1 MKKQF
6 KVGDE
11 ITFNEANQLKNWY
24 FADAADKALGVVRE
38 YEPKRYLEYERL
50 KREFKKKTKFKIIAL
65 P

>member
-1 MKKQF
+1 MMEKKF

-11 ITFNEANQLKNWY
+11 ITFNEANQLKNYY
-24 FADAADKALGVVRE
+24 FAEAARKYLGQDGD
-38 YEPKRYLEYERL
+38 YLEYERL

>member
-24 FADAADKALGVVRE
+24 FAEAADKALGTLRE
-38 YEPKRYLEYERL
+38 YSPKGYLEYERL
-50 KREFKKKTKFKIIAL
+50 KRDFKKKTKFKIITL

>member
-24 FADAADKALGVVRE
+24 FADAADKALGNKE
-38 YEPKRYLEYERL
+38 YEPKNYIEYERL
-50 KREFKKKTKFKIIAL
+50 KREFKKKTKFKIIVL